1 MLLKDIPGQ
10 YYGRTADS
18 NDIYVIMFPCL
29 AVPKQVATLP
39 FIFCSLKQHILSA
52 TAHIKEYCLDLEIDG
67 KKLCSRRLAGTMESK
82 HIYVTT
88 LVTLV
93 TLVTPTIPTPKHESD
108 HPHFHSVS
116 NSADND
122 NTTYP
127 ISA

>member
-1 MLLKDIPGQ
+1 MFKVLLIKDKPGQ

-39 FIFCSLKQHILSA
+39 FMFCSLKQHILSA
-52 TAHIKEYCLDLEIDG
+52 TAHIMEYCLEIDG
-67 KKLCSRRLAGTMESK
+67 KKLCSERLAGTMECK
-82 HIYVTT
+82 HIYVT
-88 LVTLV
+88 
-93 TLVTPTIPTPKHESD
+93 TLVTPTIPTPKHEMD
-108 HPHFHSVS
+108 HPHFHSAS